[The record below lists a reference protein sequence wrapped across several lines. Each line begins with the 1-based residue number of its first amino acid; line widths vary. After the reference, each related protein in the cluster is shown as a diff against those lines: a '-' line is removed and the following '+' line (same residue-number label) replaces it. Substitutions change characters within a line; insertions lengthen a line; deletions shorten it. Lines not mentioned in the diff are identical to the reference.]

1 MINIFRSVS
10 LLLLL
15 LLGSGSFAQSV
26 PGYLGKRNIISYRGL
41 IGPGFQPSGPEIFGF
56 SEQGRPQ
63 AKPDGLFN
71 NGLFYENQ
79 LNFERVMSRKFSLR
93 AALSQQ
99 SFHFGSSLIDDDG
112 YYASFEQE
120 RYMSLEKF
128 VPGRALGFEV
138 GARWYYQHFAP
149 MGWYFELHLG
159 YQNVSYEGAS
169 FIRQTE
175 DIPVSIISTEA
186 GSINLL
192 TWGFGWGYQRI
203 IQDKYL
209 VGLGTQ
215 LTGAAV
221 RSANDVNAN
230 MSPEELQEKVGRAA
244 GMGAMSGR
252 FMPFFFT
259 IGYLL

>member
-41 IGPGFQPSGPEIFGF
+41 FGLGWQPSGPEIFGY
-56 SEQGRPQ
+56 SEEGSPQ
-63 AKPDGLFN
+63 AKPDEIIN

-99 SFHFGSSLIDDDG
+99 SFHFGTSLRDG
-112 YYASFEQE
+112 GADNPDPRRV
-120 RYMSLEKF
+120 RYMALQEF

-138 GARWYYQHFAP
+138 GARWYYQHFTP

-175 DIPVSIISTEA
+175 DIPSSIISTEV
-186 GSINLL
+186 GSLNLL

-209 VGLGTQ
+209 VGVGFQ
-215 LTGAAV
+215 LTGAAIHGE
-221 RSANDVNAN
+221 NTVNVN
-230 MSPEELQEKVGRAA
+230 MSTEELQKKVSGAA
-244 GMGAMSGR
+244 GSGAMSGR
-252 FMPFFFT
+252 FAPFFFT

>member
-15 LLGSGSFAQSV
+15 LLGSGSFAQTV

-56 SEQGRPQ
+56 SELGRPQ
-63 AKPDGLFN
+63 ASPDGLFN

-112 YYASFEQE
+112 YYPSSERE
-120 RYMSLEKF
+120 RYMSLQEF

-138 GARWYYQHFAP
+138 GARWYYQQPPWAGILSCTSATKTYLMRVLAFFA
-149 MGWYFELHLG
+149 
-159 YQNVSYEGAS
+159 
-169 FIRQTE
+169 RRK
-175 DIPVSIISTEA
+175 IS
-186 GSINLL
+186 
-192 TWGFGWGYQRI
+192 
-203 IQDKYL
+203 QDRLSPRKL
-209 VGLGTQ
+209 
-215 LTGAAV
+215 AA
-221 RSANDVNAN
+221 
-230 MSPEELQEKVGRAA
+230 
-244 GMGAMSGR
+244 
-252 FMPFFFT
+252 
-259 IGYLL
+259 